1 MPTQAPSQATP
12 AAQPPWL
19 SVVVA
24 TRNRAS
30 LLAVTLQGIQKQSF
44 QDYEVIVVD
53 DGSSDATRSQYPAL
67 SQLLGA
73 RFRFV
78 LLGQPDQPGHGPSTA
93 RNFGIH
99 QAQGQVVSFCD
110 DDDHWFD
117 PNHLAMMSS
126 AFSAMPQLGIYIAN
140 QRAVLA
146 SGEVKSADWLP
157 QLCARVKP
165 RQRHHEFG
173 YLVTVADLCNSGGFA
188 HLNTLALQ
196 RSIVTQICGFW
207 ERVSYEEDR
216 DFFWR
221 AVDCTPHIFFNPT
234 VVAQHNIPEA
244 QKQANQST
252 AHSWA
257 ERWMLATLVSQHI
270 SANVNSAAVAQVAT
284 SYEGDLNRKLASHF
298 ADINRFTT
306 ALQFGK
312 RALAT
317 RFSYKWAAYLLYLK
331 YKTYLVRH
339 AT

>member
-1 MPTQAPSQATP
+1 MPTDDPSLSAPV
-12 AAQPPWL
+12 AQPPWL

-24 TRNRAS
+24 TRNRAR
-30 LLAVTLQGIQKQSF
+30 LLAVALQGIQKQTF
-44 QDYEVIVVD
+44 QEFEVIVVD
-53 DGSSDATRSQYPAL
+53 DGSSDTTRTQYTAL
-67 SQLLGA
+67 SQQLGS

-78 LLGQPDQPGHGPSTA
+78 LLGQPDQPGHGPSAA

-99 QAQGQVVSFCD
+99 QAQGQIVCFCD

-117 PNHLAMMSS
+117 PNHLAMVFS
-126 AFSAMPQLGIYIAN
+126 AFSATPQLGMYIAN

-146 SGEVKSADWLP
+146 NGTVKSADWLP
-157 QLCARVKP
+157 QLCERVKL
-165 RQRHHEFG
+165 RQRQHEFG
-173 YLVTVADLCNSGGFA
+173 YLVTVDDLCNSGGFA

-196 RSIVTQICGFW
+196 RSIVTQIGGFW

-221 AVDCTPHIFFNPT
+221 AVDCCQNIFFNPT
-234 VVAQHNIPEA
+234 VVAQHNIPDA
-244 QKQANQST
+244 KKQANQST

-270 SANVNSAAVAQVAT
+270 SANVNGAAIAKVAT

-298 ADINRFTT
+298 ADTKQFTT

-331 YKTYLVRH
+331 YKTYL
-339 AT
+339 AGQPT